1 MTRRGGLLII
11 ERRALPRQLCWERA
25 LVIARSLQPQS
36 PAADRHDHLVDV
48 PLRTRARRRAR
59 NWRLPPL
66 FLAGGV
72 SGRGARFG
80 YIAVKVHRLEGRA
93 SRQLYCPMRARSQI
107 APLYEAVP
115 PKLYGGTERIVAH
128 LSNALVELG
137 HQITLF
143 ASADADTRATL
154 VPVRDQAIRLDPSLL
169 QSNLAAHLSMLHE
182 LHLRRH
188 AFDLLHFHVDLIHFP
203 LFEDFAARTVTT
215 LHGRLDLK
223 DLAEVYSRWHDY
235 PLVSISDDQRKPLAN
250 ANWAATIPHGLAEEI
265 YSFTESP
272 GDRYLAFLGRISPEK
287 RPDRAI
293 STAKR
298 LGMRLKMAAKVDAVD
313 AAYFRDEI
321 KPLLDDPLI
330 EFLGEIG
337 DGEKSAFLGNA
348 VALLF
353 PIDWPEP
360 FGLVLIE
367 AMACGT
373 PVIAWRCG
381 SVAEIVEDGKTGF
394 IVDSE
399 DEAVRAVR
407 CRRERASLSHRR
419 LSNQPAMGYATPGLL
434 Q

>member
-1 MTRRGGLLII
+1 MRFAAIILSNTRKV
-11 ERRALPRQLCWERA
+11 ALPTGIGISMK
-25 LVIARSLQPQS
+25 IA
-36 PAADRHDHLVDV
+36 
-48 PLRTRARRRAR
+48 
-59 NWRLPPL
+59 
-66 FLAGGV
+66 
-72 SGRGARFG
+72 
-80 YIAVKVHRLEGRA
+80 
-93 SRQLYCPMRARSQI
+93 QI

-137 HQITLF
+137 HQVTLF

-223 DLAEVYSRWHDY
+223 DLVEVYSRWHDY

-250 ANWAATIPHGLAEEI
+250 ANWAATIPHGLADEV

-293 STAKR
+293 SIAKR

-313 AAYFRDEI
+313 AGYFRDEI
-321 KPLLDDPLI
+321 KPLLNDPLI
-330 EFLGEIG
+330 EGVRFKALARRNKRLGLWAAER
-337 DGEKSAFLGNA
+337 LGRTGTEA
-348 VALLF
+348 ESYAKVLAAIELQHHSDAEVASRVQRDL
-353 PIDWPEP
+353 EVV
-360 FGLVLIE
+360 GV
-367 AMACGT
+367 
-373 PVIAWRCG
+373 
-381 SVAEIVEDGKTGF
+381 SVSEAEIRHLMGELLAKAIAEIKDG
-394 IVDSE
+394 
-399 DEAVRAVR
+399 R
-407 CRRERASLSHRR
+407 
-419 LSNQPAMGYATPGLL
+419 
-434 Q
+434 